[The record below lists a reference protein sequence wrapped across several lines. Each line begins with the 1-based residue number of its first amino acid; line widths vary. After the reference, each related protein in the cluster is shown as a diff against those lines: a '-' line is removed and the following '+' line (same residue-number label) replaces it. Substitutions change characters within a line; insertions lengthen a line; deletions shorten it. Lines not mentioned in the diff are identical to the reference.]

1 MNRNWH
7 GVLQGSQTMTY
18 SSDRLEPLD
27 AAFRAA
33 NCLGADAGK

>member
-18 SSDRLEPLD
+18 SPDRLEQLD
-27 AAFRAA
+27 ALFRAVDY
-33 NCLGADAGK
+33 GATGGD